1 MYAIILN
8 LVELFNRIRI
18 FEFFAGFVRQLEE
31 IVIAAL
37 PLGAML
43 GLIVVAQAVLFWI
56 LDLNSY
62 ERSYAGAFGFF

>member
-18 FEFFAGFVRQLEE
+18 FDFFAGFVRQMEE
-31 IVIAAL
+31 IVIAAQS
-37 PLGAML
+37 LGAML
-43 GLIVVAQAVLFWI
+43 GLVVVAQAVLFWI

-62 ERSYAGAFGFF
+62 ERAYTGAYGFF

>member
-18 FEFFAGFVRQLEE
+18 FDFFAGFVRQMEE
-31 IVIAAL
+31 IVIAAQS
-37 PLGAML
+37 LGAML
-43 GLIVVAQAVLFWI
+43 GLIVIAQAVLFWI

-62 ERSYAGAFGFF
+62 ERAYAGAFGFF